1 MSSLNNIFWFFFFSN
16 HNYREDIYCFHWRIR
31 CFVIVLEIWKMVS
44 CRKEYIFFVTKHN
57 SGLLLAIGPDL
68 STLVFQTNQD
78 NYEEQVLS
86 WNSLKNKPFLTER
99 IWHILAMSL
108 VLSFSLRVGR
118 GVSWTSW
125 ALTCANSCTR
135 ELEVPSSFILGKER
149 SVREGEGQE
158 FLHSTSLLG
167 LQSLLFNLI
176 TQSSFSLWHVLA
188 KHSWPNLCL

>member
-1 MSSLNNIFWFFFFSN
+1 
-16 HNYREDIYCFHWRIR
+16 
-31 CFVIVLEIWKMVS
+31 MVS
-44 CRKEYIFFVTKHN
+44 CRKEYIFLVTKHN

-135 ELEVPSSFILGKER
+135 ELEVPSSFILG
-149 SVREGEGQE
+149 REGEGQE

-176 TQSSFSLWHVLA
+176 TQSSFSPWHVLA
-188 KHSWPNLCL
+188 KHRQAWQRDASSKRPVPEPLTHTAAKWLIWFILDGRRKQ